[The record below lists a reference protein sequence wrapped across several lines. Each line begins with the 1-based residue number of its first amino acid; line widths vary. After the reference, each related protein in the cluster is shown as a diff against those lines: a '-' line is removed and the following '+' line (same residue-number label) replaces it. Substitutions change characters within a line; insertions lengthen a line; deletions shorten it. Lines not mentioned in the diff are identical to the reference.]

1 MKTAQGAFDREVM
14 AYADGMGIS
23 LYQRFTI
30 HEASL
35 FLRVQQAEIEKLV
48 KKNQISFIQ
57 VTKSEVQFFGF
68 QLIEYLIAQT
78 KNNQIVVENTATVA
92 SPTIN
97 RQQQEDRIIRFPEV
111 QKMVGL
117 SRTTIWRK
125 QQTGEFPQSVPLGVN
140 SVGWFKSEVERWIN
154 SRK

>member
-1 MKTAQGAFDREVM
+1 MKTSQSAFDREVI

-23 LYQRFTI
+23 LYQRFDI

-35 FLRVQQAEIEKLV
+35 FLRVQQTEITKLV
-48 KKNQISFIQ
+48 RKNKISFIQ
-57 VTKSEVQFFGF
+57 VTKNEVQFFGF

-78 KNNQIVVENTATVA
+78 KNNQIVVENTDSVVN
-92 SPTIN
+92 PTM
-97 RQQQEDRIIRFPEV
+97 QEDRIIRFPEV

-125 QQTGEFPQSVPLGVN
+125 QQTGDFPQSVPLGVN
-140 SVGWFKSEVERWIN
+140 SVGWFKSEIERWILE
-154 SRK
+154 RKK